1 MSKAPITKVP
11 SPVGGGGLGWGRLY
25 RTAMDALYRFCV
37 IVAGGALVLISAV
50 IPWGVFT
57 RYVLNSAASWPEPM
71 AILLTIV
78 LTFFGAAACYRAGTH
93 MSVSVLVR
101 VMPLP
106 LRRVIEPFA
115 EGLVAL
121 VGLFMV
127 IWGARLVDA
136 TWHQSIAEFPS
147 LSVGLTYLPIPVGW
161 RHNAAVRCRAPADR
175 APAAGRRTDAALR
188 RVHSRPMEIL
198 IVVGTLLVCFALGV
212 PIAYALGLGALA
224 GAYWIGIPL
233 EAVMLQVSSGVS
245 KFAMLT
251 IPFFVLAGAIM
262 AEGGMARRL
271 VAFANVLVGLVRVR
285 GGLSAVNVLAT
296 TFLSGISG
304 SAVAD
309 TSAIGSVMIPQMER
323 TGYPR
328 VFATNV
334 TISASVQALL
344 VPPSHNAVIYSLATG
359 GTISII
365 SLFMAGVMPGLLLG
379 ASLVVLCLVIAY
391 RNGHPRGETVPLR
404 EAAKIAIDALWGLV
418 TLAIILGGILGGI
431 FTAIEAGAVA
441 CIWAFFV
448 TMFIYRDYRWR
459 DLPELIHRTMRT
471 VAMVM
476 TLIAFASSV
485 GYVMALMQVPARV
498 TALLLTLSS
507 DKNVILFLINILL
520 LVLGCLLDMAPS
532 ILIVTPILLPVVMKF
547 GVDPVHFGM
556 IMLLNLGIGLC
567 HPPVGAI
574 LFVGCAVGRVT
585 IEQVVREIWPFYGV
599 MFFVLMLVTYIPSV
613 SLWLPRILGL

>member
-1 MSKAPITKVP
+1 
-11 SPVGGGGLGWGRLY
+11 
-25 RTAMDALYRFCV
+25 
-37 IVAGGALVLISAV
+37 
-50 IPWGVFT
+50 
-57 RYVLNSAASWPEPM
+57 
-71 AILLTIV
+71 
-78 LTFFGAAACYRAGTH
+78 
-93 MSVSVLVR
+93 
-101 VMPLP
+101 
-106 LRRVIEPFA
+106 
-115 EGLVAL
+115 
-121 VGLFMV
+121 
-127 IWGARLVDA
+127 
-136 TWHQSIAEFPS
+136 
-147 LSVGLTYLPIPVGW
+147 
-161 RHNAAVRCRAPADR
+161 
-175 APAAGRRTDAALR
+175 
-188 RVHSRPMEIL
+188 MEIL

-212 PIAYALGLGALA
+212 PIAYSLGLGALA

-379 ASLVVLCLVIAY
+379 ASLVVLCLVLAY

-404 EAAKIAIDALWGLV
+404 EAVRIAVDALWGLV

-459 DLPELIHRTMRT
+459 DLPELIHRTTRT

-613 SLWLPRILGL
+613 SLWLPRMLGL

>member
-1 MSKAPITKVP
+1 
-11 SPVGGGGLGWGRLY
+11 
-25 RTAMDALYRFCV
+25 
-37 IVAGGALVLISAV
+37 
-50 IPWGVFT
+50 
-57 RYVLNSAASWPEPM
+57 
-71 AILLTIV
+71 
-78 LTFFGAAACYRAGTH
+78 
-93 MSVSVLVR
+93 
-101 VMPLP
+101 
-106 LRRVIEPFA
+106 
-115 EGLVAL
+115 
-121 VGLFMV
+121 
-127 IWGARLVDA
+127 
-136 TWHQSIAEFPS
+136 
-147 LSVGLTYLPIPVGW
+147 
-161 RHNAAVRCRAPADR
+161 
-175 APAAGRRTDAALR
+175 
-188 RVHSRPMEIL
+188 MEIL
-198 IVVGTLLVCFALGV
+198 IVIGTLLVCFALGV

-271 VAFANVLVGLVRVR
+271 VAFANVLVGMVRIR

-309 TSAIGSVMIPQMER
+309 TSAIGSVMIPQMEK

-365 SLFMAGVMPGLLLG
+365 SLFMAGVAPGLLLG
-379 ASLVVLCLVIAY
+379 ASLVVLCLVLAY
-391 RNGHPRGETVPLR
+391 RNGHPRGERVPLR
-404 EAAKIAIDALWGLV
+404 QAVKIAIDALWGLV
-418 TLAIILGGILGGI
+418 TLGIILGGILGGI

-459 DLPELIHRTMRT
+459 DLPELVHRTMRT

-585 IEQVVREIWPFYGV
+585 IEQVVREIWPFYAV
-599 MFFVLMLVTYIPSV
+599 MFLVLMLVTYIPSI
-613 SLWLPRILGL
+613 SLWLPRVLSL

>member
-1 MSKAPITKVP
+1 V
-11 SPVGGGGLGWGRLY
+11 
-25 RTAMDALYRFCV
+25 
-37 IVAGGALVLISAV
+37 
-50 IPWGVFT
+50 
-57 RYVLNSAASWPEPM
+57 
-71 AILLTIV
+71 
-78 LTFFGAAACYRAGTH
+78 
-93 MSVSVLVR
+93 
-101 VMPLP
+101 
-106 LRRVIEPFA
+106 
-115 EGLVAL
+115 
-121 VGLFMV
+121 
-127 IWGARLVDA
+127 
-136 TWHQSIAEFPS
+136 
-147 LSVGLTYLPIPVGW
+147 
-161 RHNAAVRCRAPADR
+161 
-175 APAAGRRTDAALR
+175 
-188 RVHSRPMEIL
+188 EIL
-198 IVVGTLLVCFALGV
+198 VVVGTLLVCFALGV

-379 ASLVVLCLVIAY
+379 ASLVVLCLVLAY

-404 EAAKIAIDALWGLV
+404 EAVKIAIDALWGLV
-418 TLAIILGGILGGI
+418 TLAIILGGILGGV

-520 LVLGCLLDMAPS
+520 LVLGCLLDMSPS

-599 MFFVLMLVTYIPSV
+599 MFVVLMFVTYIPSV
-613 SLWLPRILGL
+613 SLWLPRLLGL